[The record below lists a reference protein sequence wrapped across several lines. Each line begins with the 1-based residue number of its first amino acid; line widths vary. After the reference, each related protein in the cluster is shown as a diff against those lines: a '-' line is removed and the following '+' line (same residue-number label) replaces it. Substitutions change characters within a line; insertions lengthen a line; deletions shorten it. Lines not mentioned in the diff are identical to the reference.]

1 MEGLPHF
8 DFIIAADCIYKE
20 KQVQPY
26 IVEVA

>member
-20 KQVQPY
+20 KQVRLFMG
-26 IVEVA
+26 EVA